1 MKKLKSLLMRN
12 YMIRTLCTLQGNG
25 RYCIWLE
32 PLWGIPYNLYLP
44 YVSLFMT
51 SLGMMPAEIGIVSSI
66 NLVSQVVFA
75 VLSGV
80 VTDKLGRR
88 KATLIFDTL
97 SWSVPELI
105 WMCSQNFNWF
115 ALAAV
120 FNGAWRITENSW
132 GLLLIE
138 DMPEEQVVP
147 AFSLTQMMGLLA
159 AFVAPL
165 SKFAVDAFGL
175 IPTMRVLYGLTA
187 ASMTTKFVTLYFKT
201 TETTTG
207 VRRMEKVK
215 ERSLFSLLWECKD
228 VYLGIIRE
236 KRMMLT
242 LGIVCACTLVSNV
255 RDSYWAL
262 FICSEMGIAESNVV
276 LFSTLKSLVTLGCVF
291 LVVPVMNRKPFRM
304 SMLAALALYAAS
316 FVIMLLTPA
325 GAAAVPMLVVSVALE
340 AVALSIMNPITGS
353 LMFINANPEERARV
367 CGLMYATISLIV
379 AVFPSLIG
387 MLANISIRIPF
398 VIAIGLFAFAAVLT
412 VFISRLPAPG
422 AEE

>member
-12 YMIRTLCTLQGNG
+12 YMIRTLCTLRGNG

>member
-51 SLGMMPAEIGIVSSI
+51 SLGMTPAEIGIVSSI

>member
-12 YMIRTLCTLQGNG
+12 YMIRTLCTLRGNG

-187 ASMTTKFVTLYFKT
+187 ASMTTKFVMLYFKT